1 MSDRVAAVES
11 LYEAVVTDPARWNE
25 QMFVDWAD
33 AVDSDGSLTKLEA
46 KYVRRA
52 LRVAQTLRSFW
63 FETQSRPDIGWESQ
77 VDLALGPKAWRPILG
92 LAEIQLN
99 NSRNEECFQD
109 VARLF
114 PLVNSEDFLDGI
126 DFDEWIQTQS
136 R

>member
-1 MSDRVAAVES
+1 
-11 LYEAVVTDPARWNE
+11 
-25 QMFVDWAD
+25 
-33 AVDSDGSLTKLEA
+33 
-46 KYVRRA
+46 
-52 LRVAQTLRSFW
+52 
-63 FETQSRPDIGWESQ
+63 

-99 NSRNEECFQD
+99 NSRSEECFQD